1 MCVHIHTYAE
11 TVHPEY
17 GGMNFHGQLV
27 VMTATF
33 QKSTLV
39 THVNASKHSQS
50 NFVQSIEH
58 VLNRQ

>member
-1 MCVHIHTYAE
+1 MCVYIYTYAE

-17 GGMNFHGQLV
+17 DGMNFHGQLV

-33 QKSTLV
+33 KKSTLV
-39 THVNASKHSQS
+39 TRVSVSKHSQS
-50 NFVQSIEH
+50 NFVQSIGH